1 LAETSN
7 VAQQYGS
14 LFAKNAMEL
23 NIDPAKVS
31 DTIKVLKVQ
40 DPMLAQEFVAN
51 YVKSQFDLVPATAKR
66 DVRGGA
72 RFAESVFGNETQK
85 ANLLSAISTAYGPD
99 ARKGMDNLIRA
110 LRAQSER
117 LPVGSPTAERQ
128 ALGES
133 MQTTTKQLG
142 QPLQA
147 TFKLADFII
156 NGRDMEKLAL
166 AITSP
171 DGIKQLERLALAGKD
186 QRKTAI
192 AVQALQRLMDE
203 ME

>member
-1 LAETSN
+1 
-7 VAQQYGS
+7 
-14 LFAKNAMEL
+14 
-23 NIDPAKVS
+23 
-31 DTIKVLKVQ
+31 
-40 DPMLAQEFVAN
+40 
-51 YVKSQFDLVPATAKR
+51 
-66 DVRGGA
+66 
-72 RFAESVFGNETQK
+72 
-85 ANLLSAISTAYGPD
+85 
-99 ARKGMDNLIRA
+99 
-110 LRAQSER
+110 
-117 LPVGSPTAERQ
+117 
-128 ALGES
+128 
-133 MQTTTKQLG
+133 
-142 QPLQA
+142 LQA